1 MNKINEMRKIFVEE
15 LKNNNVNSFY
25 YYKCYLLAHP
35 NISQKI
41 FWFDAVNVNEIF
53 NTPNKCLDYI
63 FSLGITSYDDYD
75 FVIYNNGEIQFTNE
89 NHIPLYNIF
98 NWLIQGD
105 YNKNVL
111 ICMVLDD
118 LESTSFTDKYYQ
130 YLAKV
135 LNIDK
140 NSESLFDMWFSFEPF
155 SFLFSANINDIIKSY
170 QCFVKNYQ

>member
-1 MNKINEMRKIFVEE
+1 MLILIF
-15 LKNNNVNSFY
+15 LK
-25 YYKCYLLAHP
+25 
-35 NISQKI
+35 KI

-140 NSESLFDMWFSFEPF
+140 
-155 SFLFSANINDIIKSY
+155 K
-170 QCFVKNYQ
+170 